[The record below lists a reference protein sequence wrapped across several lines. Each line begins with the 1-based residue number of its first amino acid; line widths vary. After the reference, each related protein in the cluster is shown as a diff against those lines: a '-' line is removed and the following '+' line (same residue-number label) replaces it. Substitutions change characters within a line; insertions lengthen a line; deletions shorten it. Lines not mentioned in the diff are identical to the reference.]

1 MYEPPK
7 LKDHKE
13 NDEIDTTYQSP
24 RLLVEV
30 KSPNDHKGSM
40 EQCCG
45 YYILALPSPPFIF
58 EGLTWTTWARTTT
71 H

>member
-1 MYEPPK
+1 
-7 LKDHKE
+7 
-13 NDEIDTTYQSP
+13 
-24 RLLVEV
+24 
-30 KSPNDHKGSM
+30 M